1 MLQMSLTRWP
11 VSLISRLVTGRES
24 GSMVHARENRTGDA
38 LGDMERTHIQSAPY
52 SYR

>member
-24 GSMVHARENRTGDA
+24 GSMVHACENRTGDA